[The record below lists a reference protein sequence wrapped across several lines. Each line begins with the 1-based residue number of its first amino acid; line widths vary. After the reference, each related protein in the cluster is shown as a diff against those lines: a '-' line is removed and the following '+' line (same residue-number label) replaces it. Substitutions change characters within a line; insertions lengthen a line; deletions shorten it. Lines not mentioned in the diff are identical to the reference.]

1 MKLGM
6 FLRLAGAKPQ
16 LDMEMV
22 LEAERLGYSSVWT
35 GEAYSTDA
43 VTPIA
48 WVLART
54 TKIKGGTSIMQIP
67 ARTPAC
73 AAMTTMTLQALS
85 GNRFLCGVGVS
96 GPQVVEGWH
105 GVRYGKPMPRTREYI
120 QIIRKILAREAPLT
134 FDGEEYQIPY
144 KGPDATGLGRPLKSI
159 LHGDPNVPF
168 YTAAITPAGLRT
180 AGEVADGT
188 LPIWMSPEQ
197 PKTITDSIVEGR
209 KRAGKSESL
218 ADFDVAP
225 YVRVRM
231 GDDLQAC
238 RDAVRPELAL
248 YIGGM
253 GARSKNFYNDLT
265 RRLSYEAAAAKIQD
279 LYLAG
284 SKKEAEALVPD
295 ALIDEVC
302 LVGSADR
309 IRDRLSVWKQ
319 AAKDHHVGTMLLNG
333 ASTEALRVIAEAV
346 L

>member
-6 FLRLAGAKPQ
+6 FLRMSGAKPR
-16 LDMEMV
+16 LEMDVV
-22 LEAERLGYSSVWT
+22 LEAERLGFDSVWT

-54 TKIKGGTSIMQIP
+54 TKIKAGTSIMQIP

-105 GVRYGKPMPRTREYI
+105 GVRFGKPMPRTKEYI
-120 QIIRKILAREAPLT
+120 AIIKKILAREAPLT

-144 KGPDATGLGRPLKSI
+144 KGPDSTGLGRPLKSI
-159 LHGDPNVPF
+159 MHADPNVPF

-180 AGEVADGT
+180 AGECADGT

-197 PKTITDSIVEGR
+197 PKTLTDSIIEGR
-209 KRAGKSESL
+209 KRAGKP
-218 ADFDVAP
+218 ADLTGFDMAP

-238 RDAVRPELAL
+238 RDSIRPDLAL

-253 GARSKNFYNDLT
+253 GARSKNYYNDLT
-265 RRLSYEAAAAKIQD
+265 RRLGYEEAAVKIQD

-309 IRDRLSVWKQ
+309 IRDRLGAWKQ
-319 AAKDHHVGTMLLNG
+319 AGKEGQVGSMLLNG
-333 ASTEALRVIAEAV
+333 ASVEAMRVIAEAM